1 MKQKEQAEA
10 GHNPIGVYLRDVG
23 RHKVMNADQE
33 RTLATKLRDER
44 IALWDA
50 ILAYPPFV
58 EGIVAIVESVEM
70 GELPA
75 GVLDSV
81 VKSSRAYRDRET
93 RKHRDLY
100 ETDRRRAAE
109 ACAISDQDL
118 EASEILV
125 DDLQRLREQVLTDDG
140 GGPNELQVVKPPKN
154 SRPFLGYVDSVL
166 AADFAVRRTRDQFVR
181 ANLRLVVS
189 MARRFECGM
198 LALSDLVQEGNLGL
212 MKAVDRFDVSRGFRF
227 STYASWW
234 IRHALN
240 RALANKGRLVRL
252 PAHVS
257 ADQQRIARTRREF
270 ENVEGRRPTRIEL
283 ADRTGLSVERI
294 RKLSKVATDAP
305 TSLDMPVGDEDA
317 RTRVDLLTEDDS
329 PGASDLLEHEALVG
343 QLGTALD
350 KLQPIEADILRQR
363 FGLISGEGATLR
375 ELGERHSL
383 SRERIRQLQERALG
397 KLRRE
402 FARRDLL

>member
-10 GHNPIGVYLRDVG
+10 GQNPIGVYLRDVG

-33 RTLATKLRDER
+33 RLLATKLRDQR

-50 ILAYPPFV
+50 ILSYPPFI
-58 EGIVAIVESVEM
+58 EGIVAIVEGVDVDDPPT
-70 GELPA
+70 PA
-75 GVLDSV
+75 LEAITR
-81 VKSSRAYRDRET
+81 SSRAYRDRET
-93 RKHRDLY
+93 RKNKDQY
-100 ETDRRRAAE
+100 DTDRRVVSE
-109 ACAISDQDL
+109 AVAIADQDL
-118 EASEILV
+118 EASEIV
-125 DDLQRLREQVLTDDG
+125 VEDLELLRDQVTLG
-140 GGPNELQVVKPPKN
+140 GAGPNELRVVKPPKK
-154 SRPFLGYVDSVL
+154 SRPFLEYVDAVL
-166 AADFAVRRTRDQFVR
+166 AADRAVRRTRDEFVR

-270 ENVEGRRPTRIEL
+270 ENVEGRRPSRIEL
-283 ADRTGLSVERI
+283 AERTGLSVERI
-294 RKLSKVATDAP
+294 RKLSKVATEAP

-317 RTRVDLLTEDDS
+317 RTRVDLLTEDDT
-329 PGASDLLEHEALVG
+329 PAASDLLEHEALVG
-343 QLGTALD
+343 QLSTALD

-363 FGLISGEGATLR
+363 FGLVSGEGATLR